1 MMAFEQI
8 FQLVVL
14 AVVVLIYWWSHRS
27 FPPKQTAELL
37 QKLSEASQK
46 TETHVDDLL
55 VEIAQVLNELRQK
68 EIDSTDS

>member
-1 MMAFEQI
+1 MAFEQI

-14 AVVVLIYWWSHRS
+14 AVVVLVYWWSHRS

-46 TETHVDDLL
+46 TDTHVDDLL

-68 EIDSTDS
+68 EIDPPDS